1 MKLQR
6 KLLITVALLALVIG
20 SVGIGVLGDT
30 TPSEQVRLLV
40 IDETH
45 GIKSSLQI
53 ELFAKTLVGTG
64 KFSIHALTEIPTEK
78 NTGDPYD
85 IVVIVPSIVEQV
97 WIVTPDVPS
106 QLTPALAQAFHVVES
121 ITDKMYGGEHTLDP
135 RAVVGVTDDLFPA
148 LYSGFLVQNGWL

>member
-6 KLLITVALLALVIG
+6 KLLITFGLLALTIG

-30 TPSEQVRLLV
+30 APSEQVKLLV

-45 GIKSSLQI
+45 GIQSSLQI
-53 ELFAKTLVGTG
+53 ELFAKAIVGTG
-64 KFSIHALTEIPTEK
+64 KFRIHALTNIPMEK
-78 NTGDPYD
+78 NTGEPYD
-85 IVVIVPSIVEQV
+85 IVIIVPSIVEQV

-106 QLTPALAQAFHVVES
+106 RLTPTLVQALHVVES
-121 ITDKMYGGEHTLDP
+121 IADKMYGGQHSLDP

-148 LYSGFLVQNGWL
+148 VYSGFLVRNGWL

>member
-6 KLLITVALLALVIG
+6 KLLITVALLALTIG

-30 TPSEQVRLLV
+30 APSEQVRLLV

-45 GIKSSLQI
+45 SIQSSLQI
-53 ELFAKTLVGTG
+53 ELFAKTLVGAGT
-64 KFSIHALTEIPTEK
+64 FRIHALTEIPTEK
-78 NTGDPYD
+78 NTEDPYD

-106 QLTPALAQAFHVVES
+106 RLTPTLVQALHVVES
-121 ITDKMYGGEHTLDP
+121 ITDKMYEGEHTLDP

-148 LYSGFLVQNGWL
+148 VYSGFLVQNGWL

>member
-6 KLLITVALLALVIG
+6 TIIITIVLLALTIG
-20 SVGIGVLGDT
+20 SIGIGVLGET
-30 TPSEQVRLLV
+30 APSEKVSLLV

-45 GIKSSLQI
+45 GIQSSLQI
-53 ELFAKTLVGTG
+53 ELFARALIGTG
-64 KFSIHALTEIPTEK
+64 EFRIHALTKIPTEK

-106 QLTPALAQAFHVVES
+106 RLTPMLVQALHVVES
-121 ITDKMYGGEHTLDP
+121 ITDKMYEGKHTLDT
-135 RAVVGVTDDLFPA
+135 RAVVGVTDGLFPA
-148 LYSGFLVQNGWL
+148 VYSGFLVQNGWL